1 MLIANAV
8 LTDGTHHHLD
18 IKGGR
23 IAALLPASTA
33 VPAGDD
39 VLDLGGALLLP
50 PLVDGHVHLDKTLL
64 GLPWVP
70 NQATGNRVADRI
82 EAERRVRTRRT
93 LPEAETGANLVRQVV
108 ASGTLHMRSHVDI
121 DNQLGLRNLHEVLKI
136 RERFRDLVTI
146 QIVAF
151 PQSGILRSPG
161 TAELL
166 DAAITEGAD
175 LVGGLDPVGID
186 GDLDGHLDVVFGIAE
201 RRGVGVDIHLHDGG
215 ESGIAQLRAI
225 AERTMAAGLMGRVAV
240 SHAFALGSVDAETT
254 TRMADVLAKAEV
266 AIMSHGPGGAPIPP
280 LALLHRHGVRV
291 FGGSDNI
298 RDAWSPFGN
307 GDMLERAMMIGYR
320 ANFRHDHELAFAF
333 DMVTGAA
340 AHVLGIED
348 YGIAAG
354 AAADFVAVEAG
365 SVAEA
370 VASRPRRKLVIKA
383 GRVVA
388 RDGALAP

>member
-1 MLIANAV
+1 MLIANAI
-8 LTDGTHHHLD
+8 LPDGTHRHID
-18 IKGGR
+18 VKGGR
-23 IAALLPASTA
+23 IAALLPAA
-33 VPAGDD
+33 AGIPADHD
-39 VLDLGGALLLP
+39 VLDLAGALLLP
-50 PLVDGHVHLDKTLL
+50 PLVDGHIHLDKTLL

-82 EAERRVRTRRT
+82 EAERRVRASRT
-93 LPEAETGANLVRQVV
+93 VPEAETGSNLVRQVV

-121 DNQLGLRNLHEVLKI
+121 DNQLGLRNLHEVLRI
-136 RERFRDLVTI
+136 RERFCDLVSI

-151 PQSGILRSPG
+151 PQSGIVRSLG

-186 GDLDGHLDVVFGIAE
+186 GDLEGHLSVIFGIAE
-201 RRGVGVDIHLHDGG
+201 RRDVGVDIHLHDDG
-215 ESGIAQLRAI
+215 ESGIAQLLAI
-225 AERTMAAGLMGRVAV
+225 AERTTAAGLAGRVAV
-240 SHAFALGSVDAETT
+240 SHAFALGSVEIDKAART
-254 TRMADVLAKAEV
+254 ADVLARADV
-266 AIMSHGPGGAPIPP
+266 AVMSHGPGGAPIPP
-280 LALLHRHGVRV
+280 LALLHRHGVKI

-320 ANFRHDHELAFAF
+320 ANFRHDHELQFAF

-340 AHVLGIED
+340 ARVLGLED
-348 YGIAAG
+348 YGIAVG

-370 VASRPRRKLVIKA
+370 VATRPRRKLVIKG
-383 GRVVA
+383 GRIVA
-388 RDGALAP
+388 KDGVLVA